1 MTRKENQ
8 EKEQENK
15 MAIIIE
21 RKTGEKNGKKGVTEP
36 EISREAGTN
45 SPQHHT
51 PIPFVGPVCDLTLIL
66 PW

>member
-21 RKTGEKNGKKGVTEP
+21 RKMGEKNGKEELQSQKSLERLAP
-36 EISREAGTN
+36 
-45 SPQHHT
+45 T
-51 PIPFVGPVCDLTLIL
+51 PPL
-66 PW
+66 PPCTPLPLPL